1 MLTYLILKQQPIQQ
15 FKCLVVKKYCE
26 WEKGGF
32 GNTIYT
38 CVCVCVCVCEW
49 GSGLWTEVWSASEVK
64 QKN

>member
-1 MLTYLILKQQPIQQ
+1 MLTYLILKSQPIQY

-32 GNTIYT
+32 GNTIYM
-38 CVCVCVCVCEW
+38 CVCAHMYEW
-49 GSGLWTEVWSASEVK
+49 GSGLWTKVWSASEVK

>member
-1 MLTYLILKQQPIQQ
+1 MLTYLILKSQPIQY

-32 GNTIYT
+32 GILYIY
-38 CVCVCVCVCEW
+38 VW